1 MIQKQKKQLYY
12 TKADA
17 IQYIVLASNKLNAYR
32 ESYLSEPLGKYG
44 CDILTLKRSL
54 LDQADL
60 DSFEELVSNS
70 KLVQHPSMLSNTPL
84 HSLKDQLNLMSE
96 LIQAYHE
103 KYFLLT

>member
-1 MIQKQKKQLYY
+1 MQYNSKNNY

-32 ESYLSEPLGKYG
+32 KTFFAEPLGKYG

-54 LDQADL
+54 LDQTDL

-70 KLVQHPSMLSNTPL
+70 KLVQHPSELSNIPQHT
-84 HSLKDQLNLMSE
+84 LKNQLNLMSD
-96 LIQAYHE
+96 LIQEYE
-103 KYFLLT
+103 YKYFLL